1 MKTQTRHS
9 LMLML
14 CAFIWGTAFVAQ
26 SAGSG
31 MGAYSF
37 LAGRSWLAVLV
48 LIPTVFA
55 FDAVRK
61 KQGQPYGWPKEKSE
75 RKTLLA
81 AGLVCGTFLFAAS
94 AAQQIGITINPS
106 TAKAAFL
113 TAMYVVLVPV
123 FGLFLGR
130 KGSAQLWVSMV
141 IAVAGLYMLCMKNGF
156 GGIETSDWI
165 LLSCAVLFSFQIMS
179 IDHFSPLVDGVR
191 LSLIQFIVVAVES
204 SAAALIFETPTLAE
218 YGANLLPVVY
228 CGVMSSGAG
237 YTLQILGQKE
247 LNPAIASL
255 IMCLESVFSALGG
268 WLLLGQNLSMRESAG
283 CALIFAAVVLSQL
296 PLAELRR
303 CKRARDAASAG
314 GIPYE
319 LTRGRV
325 KRLQPPRPAGRH
337 RGPQHPPA
345 HDAGSRRRL
354 RHRRGGVD
362 TGRAGPAGCPRKAA
376 GGAARQGD
384 RPGPL
389 HGHERQG
396 LPGLCRGAG
405 RAEAHHQSAQHDQP
419 LGRLPHG
426 EAPDLLAP
434 SSTICPRRHRS
445 MW

>member
-1 MKTQTRHS
+1 MKTQTKNS

-75 RKTLLA
+75 RKTLLV

-113 TAMYVVLVPV
+113 TAMYVVMVPV

-165 LLSCAVLFSFQIMS
+165 LLSCAVLFSFQIMAV
-179 IDHFSPLVDGVR
+179 DHYSPLVDGVR
-191 LSLIQFIVVAVES
+191 LSLLEFLVTAIES
-204 SAAALIFETPTLAE
+204 TLAAFLFETPTLADFA
-218 YGANLLPVVY
+218 ANAWPIVF
-228 CGVMSSGAG
+228 CGVFSSGVA
-237 YTLQILGQKE
+237 YTLQILGQKD

-255 IMCLESVFSALGG
+255 IMCLESVFSAIGG
-268 WLLLGQNLSMRESAG
+268 WLILHQSLSAREGIG
-283 CALIFAAVVLSQL
+283 CALIFTAVVLAQL
-296 PLAELRR
+296 PL
-303 CKRARDAASAG
+303 
-314 GIPYE
+314 
-319 LTRGRV
+319 GR
-325 KRLQPPRPAGRH
+325 
-337 RGPQHPPA
+337 
-345 HDAGSRRRL
+345 
-354 RHRRGGVD
+354 
-362 TGRAGPAGCPRKAA
+362 
-376 GGAARQGD
+376 
-384 RPGPL
+384 
-389 HGHERQG
+389 
-396 LPGLCRGAG
+396 
-405 RAEAHHQSAQHDQP
+405 RAESA
-419 LGRLPHG
+419 
-426 EAPDLLAP
+426 A
-434 SSTICPRRHRS
+434 
-445 MW
+445 